1 MYRLALSL
9 TAAALLAAPAVA
21 QEGPEKQLDAALV
34 KAKKEKKYV
43 SVVFTQFG

>member
-1 MYRLALSL
+1 MPV
-9 TAAALLAAPAVA
+9 LAAGVLAVPVVAADPAQDEMDKVLA
-21 QEGPEKQLDAALV
+21 